1 MEITIRGISKSFGD
15 TQALHPLDLSVRSG
29 EFLTLLG
36 PSGCGKTTLLRLI
49 AGLEE
54 PDKGE
59 IYFGDKTVFS
69 SGARKRMP
77 VQKRNLGMV
86 FQDFALWPH
95 MTVFENVAFG
105 LRARRQTEHLKERVD
120 EAIRFVRLTGM
131 EGRYPHELSGGQQQ
145 RVAFARA
152 IAGRPEIILFDEPL
166 SALDALL
173 REEMREEL
181 VRLVRELGVTA
192 VYVTHDQTEA
202 MSMSDRIA
210 VMRQGKVLQLG
221 TSEDI
226 YHRPLNEDV
235 ARFVGKSNWLAGE
248 GKMFRPEHLA
258 WTSTPGCRSWQAV
271 VRQISYTGERYE
283 LELEL
288 EDGTRWTGYRMVRA
302 SIGEQTTV
310 FVPEQHIYDF
320 QSKEDNKHEKTS
332 SYAG

>member
-1 MEITIRGISKSFGD
+1 MEITIRDISKSFGG
-15 TQALHPLDLSVRSG
+15 TKALHPLDLAVGSG

-59 IYFGDKTVFS
+59 ILFGDKVVFS
-69 SGARKRMP
+69 SAAGKRLP

-95 MTVFENVAFG
+95 MTVFENVAFA
-105 LRARRQTEHLKERVD
+105 LKARRQTDRLRERVK
-120 EAIRFVRLTGM
+120 EAVRFVRLTGM
-131 EGRYPHELSGGQQQ
+131 EDRYPHELSGGQQQ

-173 REEMREEL
+173 REEMRVEL
-181 VRLVRELGVTA
+181 IRLVRELGVTA
-192 VYVTHDQTEA
+192 VYVTHDQSEA

-210 VMRQGKVLQLG
+210 VMRQGRVLQLG

-226 YHRPLNEDV
+226 YHCPVNEDV
-235 ARFVGKSNWLAGE
+235 ARFVGKSNWLAAE
-248 GKMFRPEHLA
+248 EAMFRPEHLG
-258 WTSTPGCRSWQAV
+258 WTAAPGCRSWRAV
-271 VRQISYTGERYE
+271 IRQVSYTGDRYE

-288 EDGTRWTGYRMVRA
+288 EDGTKWTGYRAARA
-302 SIGEQTTV
+302 NAGERTTV
-310 FVPEQHIYDF
+310 YVPEQHIYKF
-320 QSKEDNKHEKTS
+320 LSKEEVIHEIKS
-332 SYAG
+332 SSAG